1 MKNDQNNRIVLDT
14 NIVISGA
21 IFPNSVPG
29 LALRKALEHF
39 DVYVSE
45 STKAEL
51 IEVIRRPKF
60 ERYFF
65 NQQVGREVFLKNF
78 LSGVIEEKPTVTI
91 TACKDEKDNQF
102 LELAV
107 SVNAFCLISG
117 DGRDLLS
124 MKSFRDIMI
133 ISAKEFLE
141 M

>member
-45 STKAEL
+45 STKTEL

-60 ERYFF
+60 ERYFL

-78 LSGVIEEKPTVTI
+78 LSGAIEEKSTATI

-117 DGRDLLS
+117 DGRDLIS
-124 MKSFRDIMI
+124 MKSFRDTLI